1 MNVGCAHVLIV
12 HRDDV
17 SVVATDVSLLVL
29 VGALQRGQ
37 IVHLAGVA
45 VLTVT
50 LAAVDTRQL
59 FQINVVH
66 VLRRSEI

>member
-37 IVHLAGVA
+37 IVHLTGVA

-50 LAAVDTRQL
+50 LAAVDTW
-59 FQINVVH
+59 
-66 VLRRSEI
+66 